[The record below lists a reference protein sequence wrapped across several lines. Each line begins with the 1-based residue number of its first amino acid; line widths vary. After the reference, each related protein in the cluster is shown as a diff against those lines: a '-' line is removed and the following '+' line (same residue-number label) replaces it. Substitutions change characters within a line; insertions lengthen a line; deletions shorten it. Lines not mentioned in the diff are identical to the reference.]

1 MKLFYSKPVRFIVII
16 CVFLLGVDNLS
27 DMFVDISR
35 PVFYGGLAAL
45 LAAAVGAGPA
55 AGRALRRGRAAEL
68 RRRGRGA
75 APATEGQRS
84 AGRPPPGGDGPA
96 HLRHRCADPA

>member
-45 LAAAVGAGPA
+45 PAAAVVIA
-55 AGRALRRGRAAEL
+55 RVDYNKNAEKK
-68 RRRGRGA
+68 
-75 APATEGQRS
+75 GQRVQ
-84 AGRPPPGGDGPA
+84 
-96 HLRHRCADPA
+96 

>member
-45 LAAAVGAGPA
+45 LAAAVVIARVDYNKNAEKGQPGPV
-55 AGRALRRGRAAEL
+55 
-68 RRRGRGA
+68 
-75 APATEGQRS
+75 TFIQ
-84 AGRPPPGGDGPA
+84 PPYGGFFFINKD
-96 HLRHRCADPA
+96 

>member
-45 LAAAVGAGPA
+45 LAAAVVIARVDYNKNAEKRPA
-55 AGRALRRGRAAEL
+55 RSINLYSATLRWL
-68 RRRGRGA
+68 
-75 APATEGQRS
+75 
-84 AGRPPPGGDGPA
+84 
-96 HLRHRCADPA
+96 LFINKN

>member
-45 LAAAVGAGPA
+45 LAAAVVIAHVDYNKN
-55 AGRALRRGRAAEL
+55 AEKK
-68 RRRGRGA
+68 A
-75 APATEGQRS
+75 SQV
-84 AGRPPPGGDGPA
+84 
-96 HLRHRCADPA
+96 H

>member
-45 LAAAVGAGPA
+45 WPLPSLLPALITTRTRKKGQPGPV
-55 AGRALRRGRAAEL
+55 
-68 RRRGRGA
+68 
-75 APATEGQRS
+75 TFIQ
-84 AGRPPPGGDGPA
+84 PPYGGFFFINKD
-96 HLRHRCADPA
+96 

>member
-1 MKLFYSKPVRFIVII
+1 MEKLLFYISIVFYSKPVRFIVII

-45 LAAAVGAGPA
+45 LAAAVVIA
-55 AGRALRRGRAAEL
+55 RVDYNKNAEKK
-68 RRRGRGA
+68 A
-75 APATEGQRS
+75 SQVQ
-84 AGRPPPGGDGPA
+84 
-96 HLRHRCADPA
+96 

>member
-35 PVFYGGLAAL
+35 PVFYGGLAA
-45 LAAAVGAGPA
+45 AVVIA
-55 AGRALRRGRAAEL
+55 RVDYNKNAEKK
-68 RRRGRGA
+68 A
-75 APATEGQRS
+75 SQV
-84 AGRPPPGGDGPA
+84 
-96 HLRHRCADPA
+96 H

>member
-35 PVFYGGLAAL
+35 PEFYGGLAAL
-45 LAAAVGAGPA
+45 LDAAVVIA
-55 AGRALRRGRAAEL
+55 RVDYNKNAEKK
-68 RRRGRGA
+68 A
-75 APATEGQRS
+75 SQVQ
-84 AGRPPPGGDGPA
+84 
-96 HLRHRCADPA
+96 

>member
-35 PVFYGGLAAL
+35 PVFYGVLAAL
-45 LAAAVGAGPA
+45 LAAAVVIA
-55 AGRALRRGRAAEL
+55 RVDYNKNAEKK
-68 RRRGRGA
+68 A
-75 APATEGQRS
+75 SQVQ
-84 AGRPPPGGDGPA
+84 
-96 HLRHRCADPA
+96 

>member
-35 PVFYGGLAAL
+35 PVFYGSLAAL
-45 LAAAVGAGPA
+45 LAAAVVIA
-55 AGRALRRGRAAEL
+55 RVDYNKNAEKK
-68 RRRGRGA
+68 A
-75 APATEGQRS
+75 SQV
-84 AGRPPPGGDGPA
+84 
-96 HLRHRCADPA
+96 H

>member
-27 DMFVDISR
+27 DMFADISR

-45 LAAAVGAGPA
+45 LAVAVVIARVEYNKNA
-55 AGRALRRGRAAEL
+55 NKASQA
-68 RRRGRGA
+68 
-75 APATEGQRS
+75 Q
-84 AGRPPPGGDGPA
+84 
-96 HLRHRCADPA
+96 

>member
-1 MKLFYSKPVRFIVII
+1 MSGDSGGQSII

-45 LAAAVGAGPA
+45 LAAAVVIA
-55 AGRALRRGRAAEL
+55 RVDYNKNAEKK
-68 RRRGRGA
+68 A
-75 APATEGQRS
+75 SQV
-84 AGRPPPGGDGPA
+84 
-96 HLRHRCADPA
+96 H